1 MSNVHRCILSG
12 YSNVDNRLLL
22 MSPCVLCLHWPTVYL
37 FKVLSEVC
45 WWVIAESWLRKKKT
59 RHSFTL
65 ANVLNDNANMSTFIY
80 NFYLNISTMLLL
92 LLLLSSTIRLIPEY
106 LNFSMSYSFV
116 GRIVFM
122 TVLKIIIEMLPKGQL
137 ENWMMPLLLS
147 PLLSFPISFF
157 LFCSLS

>member
-1 MSNVHRCILSG
+1 MGHCGKLV
-12 YSNVDNRLLL
+12 
-22 MSPCVLCLHWPTVYL
+22 
-37 FKVLSEVC
+37 K
-45 WWVIAESWLRKKKT
+45 KKKT

-92 LLLLSSTIRLIPEY
+92 LLLLSTIRLIPEY

-137 ENWMMPLLLS
+137 EN
-147 PLLSFPISFF
+147 
-157 LFCSLS
+157 